1 MANERARRLRT
12 NQTDAEK
19 KLWWRLR
26 VLKREGFHFRRQVPI
41 DHLIVD
47 FACYS
52 ARLVIE
58 VDGGQ
63 HNWDEHAQADRRRDA
78 YLRSQG
84 FRVLRF
90 WNNDVLSNPDGVEE
104 VIRES
109 LACGTPTPNPSP
121 QGQGNR
127 MFGTIRCCQI

>member
-1 MANERARRLRT
+1 MANARARQLRS

-19 KLWWRLR
+19 KLWRSLRL
-26 VLKREGFHFRRQVPI
+26 LKSRGFHFRRQVPI
-41 DHLIVD
+41 EGLIVD

-63 HNWDEHAQADRRRDA
+63 HNEGKGQQVDKQRDA
-78 YLRSQG
+78 LLRQNN

-90 WNNDVLSNPDGVEE
+90 WNHDVLRNTEGVMETI
-104 VIRES
+104 VAS
-109 LACGTPTPNPSP
+109 LPPPPTPPRKGEGS
-121 QGQGNR
+121 GS
-127 MFGTIRCCQI
+127 